1 MLVAALVSSLLA
13 SSLATARPDKHEHS
27 GHAAQHNEVDTG
39 EKMLWRIGGLNKVSQ
54 TTDTMKVKIMPQQAF
69 LPSACV
75 TSMFSEKAL
84 TSSPSFC

>member
-1 MLVAALVSSLLA
+1 MLVVALVSSLLA

-39 EKMLWRIGGLNKVSQ
+39 EKMLWRIGGVNKVTS
-54 TTDTMKVKIMPQQAF
+54 
-69 LPSACV
+69 
-75 TSMFSEKAL
+75 SMFSEKAL

>member
-39 EKMLWRIGGLNKVSQ
+39 EKMLWRIGGLNKVSP
-54 TTDTMKVKIMPQQAF
+54 DHGHY
-69 LPSACV
+69 
-75 TSMFSEKAL
+75 
-84 TSSPSFC
+84 

>member
-39 EKMLWRIGGLNKVSQ
+39 EEMLWRIGGVNKVTS
-54 TTDTMKVKIMPQQAF
+54 
-69 LPSACV
+69 
-75 TSMFSEKAL
+75 SMFSEKAL
-84 TSSPSFC
+84 TSSPSTTIL